1 MSTILQLTQEP
12 SRGGAGA
19 GRYLTD
25 ADGVVQHGF
34 GVSCVVAAG
43 QLGVAKVR
51 LQQQVGLCVGAV
63 VGVRVDLQGE
73 LLSQLAVQLVLVV
86 SDWQLCVLLRVLKDK
101 GSAMSAAPRLK
112 TTLETSA
119 ESSGSFRLDSRGLKV
134 KVCIKATRLVLP
146 LFFWKHC
153 CKILFFAP
161 HTHRNA
167 AVTNENLQTC
177 S

>member
-1 MSTILQLTQEP
+1 MLMAVTSQPSLAATSSIALATRTECDRCVHHPTADTGTLQGRS
-12 SRGGAGA
+12 SR

-34 GVSCVVAAG
+34 GVGGVVAAG

-101 GSAMSAAPRLK
+101 GSAMRSA
-112 TTLETSA
+112 
-119 ESSGSFRLDSRGLKV
+119 
-134 KVCIKATRLVLP
+134 
-146 LFFWKHC
+146 
-153 CKILFFAP
+153 
-161 HTHRNA
+161 
-167 AVTNENLQTC
+167 
-177 S
+177 